1 MILVFGSLNMDLVMT
16 VPVLPKPGE
25 TVLCPGYTLKPGG
38 KGNNQA
44 VAAARAGAPVAMAG
58 CVGPDAFGSGLVE
71 NLVRAGVDTSD
82 INLVEQ
88 PTGCAMICVDAD
100 AENFITVASG
110 ANLAAASDR
119 IADSK
124 LGPGTTVLMQMEVP
138 AEQNWALIRRAHDLG
153 SRTVL
158 NVAPAADVPS
168 DILKLIDVLVV
179 NEHEAADI
187 GGRLGLSTSSSTGL
201 ARDLARTCG
210 VTCVVTLGSA
220 GALMAESG
228 GALWTAAPLKIN
240 PVDTTGAGDAFCG
253 ILTAALDGGA
263 EPKDALHRASVGAS
277 LACMALGAQE
287 SLPTSEAIDARLRD
301 VAEPLRLS

>member
-71 NLVRAGVDTSD
+71 NLVRAGIDTSD
-82 INLVEQ
+82 VQLVEQ

-110 ANLAAASDR
+110 ANLAASSDR
-119 IADSK
+119 IADSR

-138 AEQNWALIRRAHDLG
+138 PEQNWALIRRAPELG

-158 NVAPAADVPS
+158 NVAPASDVPP
-168 DILKLIDVLVV
+168 DILKLIDHVRNVRTHVDAAIVQAERWALLAGLRMGIFSGIDPMQHTLDAERPVIEPGP
-179 NEHEAADI
+179 NAQLALEAQ
-187 GGRLGLSTSSSTGL
+187 RTGL
-201 ARDLARTCG
+201 D
-210 VTCVVTLGSA
+210 
-220 GALMAESG
+220 GA
-228 GALWTAAPLKIN
+228 K
-240 PVDTTGAGDAFCG
+240 
-253 ILTAALDGGA
+253 AALQAANEGSQTNRPNQPNRTPQDGDD
-263 EPKDALHRASVGAS
+263 E
-277 LACMALGAQE
+277 E
-287 SLPTSEAIDARLRD
+287 
-301 VAEPLRLS
+301 